1 MIRKAIVAAVGDSW
15 IDLLSLDEVE
25 KAHDESCGNDGGSCG
40 SSGCGCRVSGRPFRA
55 AVPRKIIVKAGDTV
69 VVTASAGRAIGAS
82 LLVLGIPILTAIAG
96 WILVNNLFPS
106 AQEASKAAG
115 AAMGLIGGAGLTVL
129 LGSRGKGDK
138 LPEITSVLG

>member
-15 IDLLSLDEVE
+15 IDLLSIDEVE
-25 KAHDESCGNDGGSCG
+25 KAHDEVCGGSGSCG

-55 AVPRKIIVKAGDTV
+55 AVPRNMTVRAGDTV
-69 VVTASAGRAIGAS
+69 EVSASATRALGAS
-82 LLVLGIPILTAIAG
+82 LLVLGIPVLMAAVG

-106 AQEASKAAG
+106 AQEALKAAG
-115 AAMGLIGGAGLTVL
+115 AALGLIGGAGLTVL
-129 LGSRGKGDK
+129 LGSRRKGDK